1 MVYEEMTYERIM
13 SRCLARV
20 PATVDKREG
29 SIIYDA
35 IAPAAAELA
44 ILYSTLSTEMDR
56 AFPDTA
62 ADVDLTNKAKERGVF
77 RLPSSAAV
85 RKGVFKGAAGYMDI
99 PIGARFSGGT
109 VNYRAT
115 RKESLGIYEMTCEES
130 GEVGNAYFGN
140 LIPIDYIAGLTS
152 AELQDILIPGEDEES
167 DDELR
172 ARYMQSL
179 SSTAFGGNVA
189 QYKQQLEQLEGVGAA
204 KIFPVWAGGGTVK
217 AVLVDSSGGVPSSQL
232 IEKVQTAI
240 DPEVNGGE
248 GLGLAPIGHRV
259 TIEEATGTTVNV
271 AFTLTLESSTGW
283 ETVKTAVEA
292 AIQRYFDNLIA
303 AWADSD
309 HLTVRISQ
317 LESRVLDVPGVL
329 DISGTTLNGA
339 ASNLELSGIAIPVL
353 GEVENHAA

>member
-1 MVYEEMTYERIM
+1 M
-13 SRCLARV
+13 
-20 PATVDKREG
+20 
-29 SIIYDA
+29 
-35 IAPAAAELA
+35 
-44 ILYSTLSTEMDR
+44 
-56 AFPDTA
+56 
-62 ADVDLTNKAKERGVF
+62 
-77 RLPSSAAV
+77 
-85 RKGVFKGAAGYMDI
+85 
-99 PIGARFSGGT
+99 
-109 VNYRAT
+109 
-115 RKESLGIYEMTCEES
+115 
-130 GEVGNAYFGN
+130 
-140 LIPIDYIAGLTS
+140 
-152 AELQDILIPGEDEES
+152 
-167 DDELR
+167 
-172 ARYMQSL
+172 
-179 SSTAFGGNVA
+179 
-189 QYKQQLEQLEGVGAA
+189 GAA

-259 TIEEATGTTVNV
+259 TIEAATGTTVNV
-271 AFTLTLESSTGW
+271 AFTLTLESSAGW

-339 ASNLELSGIAIPVL
+339 AGNLELSGIAIPVL